1 MKREKITISEDGSVT
16 LPSNPTETVWMQDFE
31 ITELFGLILSIIKSN
46 IRAILKSSVV
56 KDDLQHGGVVYG
68 NLILPAY
75 FGLDMIMA
83 LAFRINSPNA
93 KLFREYI
100 LGKLYAVNT
109 QSTPSVFI
117 RIGHG
122 GLIN

>member
-31 ITELFGLILSIIKSN
+31 ITELFGVILPIIKSN
-46 IRAILKSSVV
+46 IRVILKSSVV
-56 KDDLQHGGVVYG
+56 KDDLQHGVVVYG